1 MSVRAILKVD
11 FGDDRLAEN
20 IRRALTPE
28 AKSSKSAKS
37 AASIRAEGGSVI
49 LEIEAAG
56 VASLRAL
63 LNSYIRWMFTS
74 SEIVR
79 LKGD

>member
-20 IRRALTPE
+20 IRKALIPE
-28 AKSSKSAKS
+28 AKSTRSAKS
-37 AASIRAEGGSVI
+37 VASIRAEGGSVI
-49 LEIEAAG
+49 LEIEATGIAP
-56 VASLRAL
+56 LRAL